1 MSGKRAT
8 PKLLFTD
15 KAGNKLYGMA
25 KKNGSYQWAAHNAN
39 GELVTVKGVLALIK
53 EAGLGGTIGKK
64 LSSKAVGKYTVARY
78 DFKGEVKC
86 RK

>member
-1 MSGKRAT
+1 MIEKRAT

-39 GELVTVKGVLALIK
+39 GELVTVKGTLALIK
-53 EAGLGGTIGKK
+53 AAGLGGTIGKK
-64 LSSKAVGKYTVARY
+64 LSSKVVGNYTVAKY